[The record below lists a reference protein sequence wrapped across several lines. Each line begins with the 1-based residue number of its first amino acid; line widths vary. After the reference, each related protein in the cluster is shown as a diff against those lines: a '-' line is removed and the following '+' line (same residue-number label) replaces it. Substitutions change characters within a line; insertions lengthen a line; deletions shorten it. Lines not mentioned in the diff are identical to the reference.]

1 MIRVE
6 LHAHTSDDRHDRLP
20 HTARDLIVRAG
31 ALGYGALAITLH
43 DSTFDPAPLAAF
55 AREHGVRLVRGCERT
70 IRGKHVLLL
79 NYPADAIRAVQQL
92 DDLAPLKA
100 AHPDGLI
107 VAPHPF
113 YPIPSALGPALLDAY
128 RPAWDAVEVNAMHV
142 RGLDWNRQAVA
153 WAEAHGVP
161 LVGNGD
167 VHRLSQLGRTW
178 SDVDIDLPDGLPD
191 AEAAAAVCGAIR
203 AGRVRVRTT
212 PIPHW
217 RAALIFAQMSM
228 SGTRG
233 RLRERRERR
242 RS

>member
-20 HTARDLIVRAG
+20 HTARDLIARAG

-113 YPIPSALGPALLDAY
+113 YPIPSALGPTLLDAY

-178 SDVDIDLPDGLPD
+178 SDVDIDLPDTLSD

-203 AGRVRVRTT
+203 AGRVRVRAT
-212 PIPHW
+212 PIALW
-217 RAALIFAQMSM
+217 RAALIFVQMSM

>member
-1 MIRVE
+1 MIRTE

-43 DSTFDPAPLAAF
+43 DSTFEPAPLAAF

-70 IRGKHVLLL
+70 VLLL
-79 NYPADAIRAVQQL
+79 NYPADAIRAIRRL
-92 DDLAPLKA
+92 DDLAAIKA
-100 AHPDGLI
+100 AHPDGLV

-113 YPIPSALGPALLDAY
+113 YPIPSALGRDNLETHRAL
-128 RPAWDAVEVNAMHV
+128 WDAVEVNAMHV

-178 SDVDIDLPDGLPD
+178 SDVDVDVPPTMSDTD
-191 AEAAAAVCGAIR
+191 AAAAICGAIR
-203 AGRVRVRTT
+203 AGRVQVRTT
-212 PIPHW
+212 PIAHW
-217 RAALIFAQMSM
+217 RAALLFVQMSI

-233 RLRERRERR
+233 RLSERRERR